1 MTNELTP
8 MSKEVSLSKI
18 QELVALE
25 MNFSKNLTQ
34 GKATKITRGYV
45 DTLNRSGYKV
55 NANNRLITTF
65 CKRTNYTKIQKILKY
80 GSFNTTN

>member
-8 MSKEVSLSKI
+8 MSKEVSLSRI

-34 GKATKITRGYV
+34 GKASKITRGYV

-55 NANNRLITTF
+55 NANNRFITTF
-65 CKRTNYTKIQKILKY
+65 CKRTNYRKIEKILKY

>member
-1 MTNELTP
+1 
-8 MSKEVSLSKI
+8 MSKEVLLSRI

-25 MNFSKNLTQ
+25 MKFSKDLTQ
-34 GKATKITRGYV
+34 RKASELTSRYIKCLKRDGYE
-45 DTLNRSGYKV
+45 V

-65 CKRTNYTKIQKILKY
+65 CKKTNYRKIEKILKY